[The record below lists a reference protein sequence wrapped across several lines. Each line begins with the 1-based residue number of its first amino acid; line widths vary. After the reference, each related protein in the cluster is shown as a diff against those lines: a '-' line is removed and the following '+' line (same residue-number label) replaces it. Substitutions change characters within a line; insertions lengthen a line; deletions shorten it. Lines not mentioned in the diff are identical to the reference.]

1 MFQIW
6 SWGVNDGMSLGRVTA
21 DTGVEAEELETVPM
35 KVDGLDDFRAVNI
48 AAGDY
53 ISLAIDEEGQMR
65 AWGSFN
71 VSFLLVV
78 AFF

>member
-1 MFQIW
+1 
-6 SWGVNDGMSLGRVTA
+6 MSLGRVTA

-71 VSFLLVV
+71 VSFHNHSST
-78 AFF
+78 F

>member
-1 MFQIW
+1 
-6 SWGVNDGMSLGRVTA
+6 MSLGRVTA

-35 KVDGLDDFRAVNI
+35 KVDGLEDFRAVRI

-53 ISLAIDEEGQMR
+53 ISLAISDEGELR

-71 VSFLLVV
+71 VRETYSNQG
-78 AFF
+78 FF

>member
-1 MFQIW
+1 
-6 SWGVNDGMSLGRVTA
+6 MSLGRITA

-35 KVDGLDDFRAVNI
+35 LVDGLDDFRAVRI

-53 ISLAIDEEGQMR
+53 ISLALDGEGQMR

-71 VSFLLVV
+71 VRY
-78 AFF
+78 

>member
-1 MFQIW
+1 
-6 SWGVNDGMSLGRVTA
+6 MSLGRVTA

-35 KVDGLDDFRAVNI
+35 KVDGLDDFRAVSI

-71 VSFLLVV
+71 VSTYYCNRIYLTTAKV
-78 AFF
+78 